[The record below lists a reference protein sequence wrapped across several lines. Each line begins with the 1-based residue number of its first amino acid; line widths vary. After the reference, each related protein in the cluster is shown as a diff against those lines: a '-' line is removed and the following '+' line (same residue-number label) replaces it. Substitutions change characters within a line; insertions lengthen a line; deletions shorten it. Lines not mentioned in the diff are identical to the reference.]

1 MRKGLIVLFVLLVP
15 FMANTEPLAEE
26 KEIIGCLNATQ
37 DLPGGILVHFDR
49 DSLDAATLK
58 GLPGRLTYA
67 TYIFFRAPA
76 SGGEMLPIDTSYG
89 TPHFFD
95 TNAEAG
101 IWYRYELVLIMRGQ
115 RINVK
120 TANTI
125 KGVRPAAESID
136 TELSE
141 WDIYSYP
148 NSDKLHMYIDFT
160 GMDGLMEKGAKIH
173 LQYTTHPIFGWS
185 PAEGMYK
192 DTLNRFSEDFFSGHL
207 HEIPYHRK
215 ALKAWLSIRLI
226 HQDGTS
232 RYYYK
237 SVDLQKLRLK
247 PRASLNDTPEDWQY
261 PPLEIQPKEVGTT
274 WPAEKCYAL
283 SFVPSNKQQKAESPQ
298 DLSATAM
305 AGSYISLL
313 TNSCNTDPLN
323 VAADDCRLDLAT
335 SHAAKR
341 VENRLNVFFA
351 TYEIPVGKIKQQ
363 TNLDKILSPALV
375 TTTNNF
381 ATMSKYLTGNGHF
394 VWQEVNCDAEV
405 DFELVFKV
413 QRLLQ
418 RMGYYNG
425 EPLGRLN
432 TRTKAAITAYQLAMD
447 FPIGNLDKQTL
458 ESLGIQ

>member
-67 TYIFFRAPA
+67 TYIFLRAPA

-101 IWYRYELVLIMRGQ
+101 IWYQYELVLIIRGQ

-125 KGVRPAAESID
+125 KGVRPAAD
-136 TELSE
+136 LKNVKLKE
-141 WDIYSYP
+141 WDVYSYP
-148 NSDKLHMYIDFT
+148 SSDKLHMYIDFI
-160 GMDGLMEKGAKIH
+160 GMDSLMKKGAIIH
-173 LQYTTHPIFGWS
+173 LQYTTNPIFGWS

-192 DTLNRFSEDFFSGHL
+192 DTLNHFSEDTFSDHL
-207 HEIPYHRK
+207 HEIPYNRK
-215 ALKAWLSIRLI
+215 ALKVWLSIRLI
-226 HQDGTS
+226 YQDGTS
-232 RYYYK
+232 QYYYK

-247 PRASLNDTPEDWQY
+247 PRAGLNYTPEDWQY
-261 PPLEIQPKEVGTT
+261 PPLDIQQKQMGTT
-274 WPAEKCYAL
+274 LSADKCYAL
-283 SFVPSNKQQKAESPQ
+283 SFVPSNKEQQETES
-298 DLSATAM
+298 L
-305 AGSYISLL
+305 AGNYISLRSNL
-313 TNSCNTDPLN
+313 CNSAELSLA
-323 VAADDCRLDLAT
+323 VADCRVDLTT

-341 VENRLNVFFA
+341 VENRSNVFFA
-351 TYEIPVGKIKQQ
+351 AYEIPVGKIQQQ
-363 TNLDKILSPALV
+363 TNADKILSPALV

-381 ATMSKYLTGNGHF
+381 ATMSKYLTEKGRF
-394 VWQEVNCDAEV
+394 VWQEVNCDEEV
-405 DFELVFKV
+405 DFELIFKV
-413 QRLLQ
+413 QQLLQ

-425 EPLGRLN
+425 VPEGRLN
-432 TRTKAAITAYQLAMD
+432 TRTKAAITTYQLAMD

>member
-1 MRKGLIVLFVLLVP
+1 MDSKKGKTWLVLIILLFP
-15 FMANTEPLAEE
+15 FMANSSVLKGE
-26 KEIIGCLNATQ
+26 KDIVGCLNATQ

-67 TYIFFRAPA
+67 TYIFLRAPA
-76 SGGEMLPIDTSYG
+76 SGGEMLPIYTSYG

-101 IWYRYELVLIMRGQ
+101 IWYQYELVLMIRGH

-125 KGVRPAAESID
+125 KGVRPAAKLID
-136 TELSE
+136 VKLNE

-148 NSDKLHMYIDFT
+148 NSDKLHLYIDFT

-185 PAEGMYK
+185 PAEGMYN
-192 DTLNRFSEDFFSGHL
+192 DTLNHFSEDFFSGHL

-247 PRASLNDTPEDWQY
+247 SRASLNYSPEGWQYLQFDIQQKELGRALPEDKY
-261 PPLEIQPKEVGTT
+261 
-274 WPAEKCYAL
+274 YAL
-283 SFVPSNKQQKAESPQ
+283 SFVTLAYPKEKFPPES
-298 DLSATAM
+298 A
-305 AGSYISLL
+305 
-313 TNSCNTDPLN
+313 
-323 VAADDCRLDLAT
+323 
-335 SHAAKR
+335 
-341 VENRLNVFFA
+341 FA
-351 TYEIPVGKIKQQ
+351 
-363 TNLDKILSPALV
+363 
-375 TTTNNF
+375 
-381 ATMSKYLTGNGHF
+381 
-394 VWQEVNCDAEV
+394 
-405 DFELVFKV
+405 
-413 QRLLQ
+413 
-418 RMGYYNG
+418 
-425 EPLGRLN
+425 
-432 TRTKAAITAYQLAMD
+432 
-447 FPIGNLDKQTL
+447 
-458 ESLGIQ
+458 